1 MSQPP
6 DEQSRLKQALAALRK
21 MRVKLETIEQARTE
35 PIAVIGI
42 GCRFPG
48 GADDPDAYW
57 DLLSRGVDAVTEV
70 PRDRWNVEAFYDA
83 DPGAPG
89 KSYVK
94 QGGFLRDIDKFD
106 AQFFGI
112 NPREAAAMDPQQRLF
127 LEVAWEALE
136 NAGLAPDK
144 LAESATA

>member
-1 MSQPP
+1 MRDMSQTP

-21 MRVKLETIEQARTE
+21 MRVKLETIERARTE

-57 DLLSRGVDAVTEV
+57 DLLRRGVDAVTEV
-70 PRDRWNVEAFYDA
+70 PRDRWNVDAFYDA
-83 DPGAPG
+83 DPDAPG

-112 NPREAAAMDPQQRLF
+112 NPRE
-127 LEVAWEALE
+127 
-136 NAGLAPDK
+136 
-144 LAESATA
+144 